1 VRQPGEQRHRAGAAA
16 TDGGAE
22 CQGKQTLILKGEK
35 EISVSA
41 GICPEGFRATERR
54 PWPQEQE
61 VVPAWRTKLGDDG
74 NQMMADG
81 NAFPGFIWG
90 RPFVNSSRPRLAKIF
105 SASLRLCVK
114 IRPLKPKTFMLIA
127 GEASGDLLAAELVS
141 ALRGQLPDAKFFG
154 AGGTRMAA
162 AGVES
167 AFDLT
172 QHSVIGITEVLK
184 KYFEFRRL
192 FNQLLALAIARQP
205 DVVIGID
212 FGGFNLR
219 FGQAVKQ
226 YVRENPFSKWNPKI
240 VQFVSP
246 QVWASRP
253 GRADKLARDYDLLL
267 SIFPFEKDWYAQRVP
282 PLRVEFVGHPMI
294 GRFTIEDLR
303 LTRGSTD
310 AGSGRNDEAQKK
322 SENRNAESGNKSESP
337 HVGCYHVLLLPG
349 SRKSELQR
357 HLPVMLGAL
366 KLIQEKLPAAR
377 AKMVL
382 PNPALVQLAKTLGAE
397 LEIQIGELP
406 RALATADV
414 ALAST
419 GTVTME
425 CACFGVPT
433 VTLYKTSWLT
443 YEIGKR
449 IVTVKSLTMP
459 NLLAG
464 EMVFPEFVQHDA
476 TPENLSRAALE
487 LVQDPIRREIIRVQL
502 AKIILSLGEPGAA
515 RRAADAILTLLP

>member
-1 VRQPGEQRHRAGAAA
+1 
-16 TDGGAE
+16 
-22 CQGKQTLILKGEK
+22 
-35 EISVSA
+35 
-41 GICPEGFRATERR
+41 
-54 PWPQEQE
+54 
-61 VVPAWRTKLGDDG
+61 
-74 NQMMADG
+74 
-81 NAFPGFIWG
+81 
-90 RPFVNSSRPRLAKIF
+90 
-105 SASLRLCVK
+105 
-114 IRPLKPKTFMLIA
+114 MLIA

-141 ALRGQLPDAKFFG
+141 AVRCQLPDATFFG
-154 AGGTRMAA
+154 AGGAKMSA
-162 AGVES
+162 AGVEL

-172 QHSVIGITEVLK
+172 QHSVIGFTDVLK
-184 KYFEFRRL
+184 NILKFRRL
-192 FNQLLALAIARQP
+192 FNQLLALAIERKP

-253 GRADKLARDYDLLL
+253 GRADKLARNYDLLL
-267 SIFPFEKDWYAQRVP
+267 SIFPFEQAWYAKRVP
-282 PLRVEFVGHPMI
+282 SLRVEFVGHPMI
-294 GRFTIEDLR
+294 GRFTNDDLR
-303 LTRGSTD
+303 FTSREPEASRRRG
-310 AGSGRNDEAQKK
+310 DETQIKEK
-322 SENRNAESGNKSESP
+322 LESP
-337 HVGCYHVLLLPG
+337 HVVSYNILLLPG

-357 HLPVMLGAL
+357 HLPVMLAAL
-366 KLIQEKLPAAR
+366 KTIQEKLPAAK

-382 PNPALVQLAKTLGAE
+382 PNPALVSLAKALGAN

-406 RALATADV
+406 WALAESDV

-425 CACFGVPT
+425 CAFFGVPT

-464 EMVFPEFVQHDA
+464 ETVYPEFIQREA
-476 TPENLSRAALE
+476 TPENLARAALE
-487 LVQDPIRREIIRVQL
+487 LLQSESQRSQIKAQL
-502 AKIILSLGEPGAA
+502 AKIISALGEPGAA
-515 RRAADAILTLLP
+515 GRAAAAILSLFP